1 MAKKKRKV
9 NHDIKNNFEHYSR
22 LVIDRKTTKSGN
34 LYLEVKKSNVD
45 WKYADTNTIH
55 KTLSDT
61 ISFYV
66 ESKIDN
72 NQDFKFGLMSKDLT
86 EQPFFRFDSDGAAHH
101 NRDEDL
107 ALEMVLTPHFQKYS
121 KNGISIAYQTEQLK
135 SKTTCETLKKDIN
148 LCMAHFCHESNTR
161 YLDDDFP
168 QVDMSYDRLNLIFPD
183 EEDPLKGLF
192 TNNE

>member
-1 MAKKKRKV
+1 MAKKKPKI
-9 NHDIKNNFEHYSR
+9 NHDIRIKFEHYSS
-22 LVIDRKTTKSGN
+22 LVSDRKTIQSGVF
-34 LYLEVKKSNVD
+34 YLEVKTSNID
-45 WKYADTNTIH
+45 WKFANTNTIH
-55 KTLSDT
+55 KTLPDT

-66 ESKIDN
+66 ESKINN

-135 SKTTCETLKKDIN
+135 NKTTCETLKKDIN

-168 QVDMSYDRLNLIFPD
+168 QIEMNYNKLNLIFSD

-192 TNNE
+192 TN